1 MYILLWF
8 TEWQMRTTGV
18 ILHRRIPRG
27 WRIRFAD
34 ILLRGTRNGT
44 GNKESPST
52 SKFWITVLCNRCRW
66 PTSLVTEAWSWTPTY
81 RTVLP
86 TANFLLLLC
95 CLCVV
100 SAAFRSVVECRFW
113 SRLGPKTGGSF
124 TEVKRWGHAAFFFLP
139 FGHRVCNGSMDP
151 LVAFFEPLPH
161 RQV

>member
-1 MYILLWF
+1 MGRVIRSPRRQVNFESQSYVTDAVGLLA
-8 TEWQMRTTGV
+8 
-18 ILHRRIPRG
+18 L
-27 WRIRFAD
+27 
-34 ILLRGTRNGT
+34 
-44 GNKESPST
+44 
-52 SKFWITVLCNRCRW
+52 
-66 PTSLVTEAWSWTPTY
+66 SLQLDHEKGWTPTY